1 MLRPSSTTLASA
13 LGARTTRFYDE
24 QNEHIRALLK
34 PLSKHAEEAQD
45 AEDSSRLPVKIA
57 VWASLA
63 ANCCLAVLQ
72 LYAAASSLSL
82 SFFGAPCPTPASRIA
97 SPRHCPADASLPAP
111 PTRSHR

>member
-1 MLRPSSTTLASA
+1 MLCRPACQTGGRDILTLGPFPHPLSPLWA
-13 LGARTTRFYDE
+13 LATRFYDE

-82 SFFGAPCPTPASRIA
+82 SFFGAP
-97 SPRHCPADASLPAP
+97 
-111 PTRSHR
+111 HRY

>member
-1 MLRPSSTTLASA
+1 MFDKWERCPDYRLPTTLVSA
-13 LGARTTRFYDE
+13 FALDIRFYDE

-45 AEDSSRLPVKIA
+45 AEDSGRLPVKIA

-63 ANCCLAVLQ
+63 ANCCLAILQ

-82 SFFGAPCPTPASRIA
+82 SFFGACFSFSGSDTTPDKGEAG
-97 SPRHCPADASLPAP
+97 
-111 PTRSHR
+111 

>member
-1 MLRPSSTTLASA
+1 MSPLLARDA
-13 LGARTTRFYDE
+13 TRFYDE

-82 SFFGAPCPTPASRIA
+82 SFFGARYRVLSRVIA
-97 SPRHCPADASLPAP
+97 SPRDQ
-111 PTRSHR
+111 